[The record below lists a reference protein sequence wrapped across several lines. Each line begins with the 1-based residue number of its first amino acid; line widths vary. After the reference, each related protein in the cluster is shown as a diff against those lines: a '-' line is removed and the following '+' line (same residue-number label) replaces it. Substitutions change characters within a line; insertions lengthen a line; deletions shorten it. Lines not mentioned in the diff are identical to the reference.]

1 MKDICIAAIGTR
13 GDICPALALANILS
27 GKNRIRIVTSPDH
40 LRLFE
45 QYRDDCFTVG
55 EDFSKV
61 AGSGDIALYRKQIE
75 LQFASHRAVYENAN
89 VIIGAGL
96 FYAGRTL
103 AEYFGKQYYH
113 LFFTPQV
120 LKSDLY
126 APAGT
131 KRPFR
136 GKLRNRLLWMKSLG
150 ENDFILKALINGK
163 RKELGLAPVASVYRY
178 FIDRPDTIIA
188 VDERIA
194 QIPHSYTSYIRQIH
208 TLYHEDA
215 GNLDDALQDF
225 LGSGSKPVVVN
236 FGSAEYTV
244 REYQALLKR
253 TVDTVYGCGYRV
265 VVISKATVGEYLR
278 NDNVFFCGYAP
289 HASLL
294 PKAEAIIHHGG
305 IGTAYASL
313 KSAAPQIII
322 PQGMDQHYWAEII
335 REKKWGKAAYSDC
348 RFFPAQ
354 LKDALHSIVNDRAI
368 LDSIAGISGRLN
380 SGEYHEE
387 SMQKLR
393 TAMPA
398 CFMEETV

>member
-13 GDICPALALANILS
+13 GDIFPALALANTL
-27 GKNRIRIVTSPDH
+27 GGENKIRIVTSPDH

-45 QYRDDCFTVG
+45 RYHHDCFAVG

-75 LQFASHRAVYENAN
+75 LQFASHRAVYKNAD

-113 LFFTPQV
+113 LFFTPQI

-136 GKLRNRLLWMKSLG
+136 GKLHNRLLWMKSLG

-194 QIPHSYTSYIRQIH
+194 QIPHGYTSYIRQINS
-208 TLYHEDA
+208 LNYEDE
-215 GNLDDALQDF
+215 GKLTSELRDF
-225 LGSGSKPVVVN
+225 LSNGSKPVVVS
-236 FGSAEYTV
+236 FGSAEYTIGEV
-244 REYQALLKR
+244 RELLRR
-253 TVDTVYGCGYRV
+253 TVNTVRGLGRRTV
-265 VVISKATVGEYLR
+265 MISQASAAEFERDETV
-278 NDNVFFCGYAP
+278 FCCGYAP
-289 HASLL
+289 HAALL

-305 IGTAYASL
+305 IGTVYAAL
-313 KSAAPQIII
+313 KSGTPQIIV

-335 REKKWGKAAYSDC
+335 RKKRWGETAYAGRRS
-348 RFFPAQ
+348 
-354 LKDALHSIVNDRAI
+354 LVDALKIALRGMPDDREMH
-368 LDSIAGISGRLN
+368 DSITEIAGRLN
-380 SGEYHEE
+380 SPQHGEE
-387 SMQKLR
+387 SLRKLR

-398 CFMEETV
+398 CF